1 MKTITITPEQEG
13 VILDSLRDRI
23 GRLYSMAD
31 SYKGNREA
39 AEDCLDEARRVRAV
53 LEDFKKQTT

>member
-31 SYKGNREA
+31 SYEGNREA
-39 AEDCLDEARRVRAV
+39 AKDCLDEARRVRVV